1 MNIEN
6 YINGEMRASH
16 SGAVLDN
23 YNPASGKVYGTIP
36 NSDAKDVAE
45 AYAAAAAAFA
55 AVGLNA
61 LSPSSAPA
69 AESAAAPA
77 AATRAAAEAAAE
89 AAAALVAFRGCG
101 QNEAASKPQESLH
114 SMLSMRIRIG
124 AA

>member
-45 AYAAAAAAFA
+45 AYAAAAAII
-55 AVGLNA
+55 L
-61 LSPSSAPA
+61 
-69 AESAAAPA
+69 
-77 AATRAAAEAAAE
+77 
-89 AAAALVAFRGCG
+89 
-101 QNEAASKPQESLH
+101 
-114 SMLSMRIRIG
+114 
-124 AA
+124 